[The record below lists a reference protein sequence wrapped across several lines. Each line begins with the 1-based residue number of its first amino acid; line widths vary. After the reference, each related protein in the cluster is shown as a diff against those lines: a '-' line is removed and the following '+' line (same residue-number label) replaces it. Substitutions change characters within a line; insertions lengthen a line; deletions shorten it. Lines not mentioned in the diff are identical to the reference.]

1 MDIVVADDDST
12 AAIGKRAPRAGTEET
27 GGGVESEHVNST
39 MHPMN
44 VDHLIRRQD
53 QLRLERR

>member
-1 MDIVVADDDST
+1 VADDDST